1 MQTKKT
7 LGGFVCVRNGFEL
20 DYCWELAAESLL
32 KVVDEL
38 VLCDSDSTDGTTQAM
53 QRMADKD
60 SRIRVVNWPWPSP
73 KGQSHNWFIDWL
85 NFARQQL
92 KSDYCVYLDADE
104 VLSDTPECHA
114 ALREAVEQDKCL
126 TVDRLNFWK
135 DPQHLIPDG
144 HCCGKWCTRFG
155 RSEYTC
161 VSDEPRH
168 AGWREIVDRAVK
180 EPRVQICHM
189 GFLREKAA
197 FYRKARVV
205 LEGWFNRFDPRLE
218 EGEKSNKPVW
228 ETECA
233 FADLL
238 VPFSG
243 YIPDGVQKWL
253 SERGHQTSDYLA
265 RLPKEQEPV
274 ITVAEIESPQAAP
287 LRVLHSGDFGDLVT
301 ALAVFKQ
308 TGRQVA
314 LFLVDRPIT
323 KPLIRRMHCITPL
336 LLAQPYIVSVKA
348 YEGEAVDWNASD
360 FRMSYRRT
368 NNLVSA
374 HLRHYLGQKHLHPVK
389 VDQTQPWLTAEK
401 ADTQGRVVINRTAR
415 YHNSSFP
422 WRQVVETYGKLLL
435 FVGSL
440 DEHTAFESAFGKVEY
455 HPTSDMLEVARL
467 IAGSELFIGNQSCAF
482 AIAEGLKHPRI
493 LETSLD
499 RPDCIYPAS
508 PICRYVANG
517 AVTLPPV
524 GDCRG
529 FSISPQEKNDQVM
542 HTTVTPPK
550 GWQYPG
556 VPSDNHINAVAHVV
570 AMSQKIPRSEALA
583 RIYAHNRARVPEF
596 FAPMVQDSKMQK
608 VNEAFAA
615 VS

>member
-1 MQTKKT
+1 MNKT
-7 LGGFVCVRNGFEL
+7 LGGFICVRNGTDL

-60 SRIRVVNWPWPSP
+60 ARIRVINWPWPSP
-73 KGQSHNWFIDWL
+73 KGQSHHWFIDWL

-92 KSDYCVYLDADE
+92 KSDYCIYLDADE

-114 ALREAVEQDKCL
+114 VLREAMEQDKCL

-135 DPQHLIPDG
+135 DAQHLIPDG
-144 HCCGKWCTRFG
+144 QCCGKWCTRFG
-155 RSEYTC
+155 RTEYTC

-168 AGWREIVDRAVK
+168 AGEREIVDRAVK
-180 EPRVQICHM
+180 EPRVQIFHM
-189 GFLREKAA
+189 GFLREKKA

-205 LEGWFNRFDPRLE
+205 LEGWFNRFDTRLE

-228 ETECA
+228 ETECS
-233 FADLL
+233 FADSL

-243 YIPDGVQKWL
+243 YIPDAVQKWL
-253 SERGHQTSDYLA
+253 SERGHVTQNYLT
-265 RLPKEQEPV
+265 RLPREAEPV
-274 ITVAEIESPQAAP
+274 ITLVEQEQPQAAP
-287 LRVLHSGDFGDLVT
+287 LRVLHSGDFGDLIT
-301 ALAVFKQ
+301 ALAVLKQ
-308 TGRQVA
+308 TQRQVA

-323 KPLIRRMHCITPL
+323 KPLIRRMQAINPL
-336 LLAQPYIVSVKA
+336 LLSQPYIISVKT
-348 YEGEAVDWNASD
+348 YEGEAIDWNASD

-374 HLRHYLGQKHLHPVK
+374 HHRHYLGQKHLPPVQ

-401 ADTQGRVVINRTAR
+401 ADTCGRVVINRTAR
-415 YHNSSFP
+415 YHNPSFP
-422 WRQVVETYGKLLL
+422 WKRVVETYGSLLL
-435 FVGSL
+435 FVGTA
-440 DEHTAFESAFGKVEY
+440 DEHTAFEQAFGTVEY
-455 HPTSDMLEVARL
+455 RPTSDMLEVARL
-467 IAGSELFIGNQSCAF
+467 IAGCELFIGNQSCAF

-493 LETSLD
+493 LEVSLD

-508 PICRYVANG
+508 PICQYVANG
-517 AVTLPPV
+517 AVTLPAV
-524 GDCRG
+524 GACLG
-529 FSISPQEKNDQVM
+529 VFISAPEKANQVM
-542 HTTVTPPK
+542 HTMVTPPK

-556 VPSDNHINAVAHVV
+556 VRADHHINAVVHAVV
-570 AMSQKIPRSEALA
+570 MAQKIPRSEALE
-583 RIYAHNRARVPEF
+583 RVYAHNRARVPEF
-596 FAPMVQDSKMQK
+596 FAPMTQDSKLQK